1 MHEPARQNLPTNES
15 NRLGGR
21 SFPAQLRRSKAA
33 WFRDD
38 ERFPYKRSPLPLS
51 FATESPM
58 LHWARRR
65 QPARSDLTERNFSAH
80 HLQNG
85 KERST
90 MSTSPKVGRRRWTIG
105 VLLGVGILIN
115 YFDRVNISVAA
126 PQLQQE
132 FGLTPGDLG
141 LLFSA
146 FFWSYAILQVP
157 VGMVLDRFGV
167 TNVSRIGAFLWGVA
181 SALVAFATGFGTI
194 FGARVLLGVAE
205 APAFPANSKATGYW
219 FPRGERATA
228 TAIFDAAAKFSN
240 VIGVPLVAF
249 AVVAFGWRWG
259 FGLTAV
265 LSFAYFLAYWW
276 IYRDPSADV
285 KLSRAE
291 HAYIVEGGASPEGP
305 SGASPFAMLGYLLQ
319 NRKVW
324 GLTIGFAAYGY
335 SFYLFL
341 TWLPG
346 YLVSQMHMSI
356 IKSAGYAAIPW
367 AFATVA
373 DLVVGGWLIDHLIAR
388 GYDETVVRKTVLVG
402 GMVLGLAVFGATTT
416 DDPAWA
422 IFWISIALSGL
433 AAAAPVGWSI
443 PSLIAP
449 RGGTG
454 AIGGVMNFLNNLMG
468 AVAPAVTGFLVGA
481 TNSFTSAFLVAG
493 VVLLIGIFSYVVVLG
508 RIEPIPEPA
517 GGETAPQPRIA

>member
-1 MHEPARQNLPTNES
+1 MAMT
-15 NRLGGR
+15 
-21 SFPAQLRRSKAA
+21 AA
-33 WFRDD
+33 I
-38 ERFPYKRSPLPLS
+38 
-51 FATESPM
+51 
-58 LHWARRR
+58 
-65 QPARSDLTERNFSAH
+65 
-80 HLQNG
+80 
-85 KERST
+85 
-90 MSTSPKVGRRRWTIG
+90 GRRRWAIG
-105 VLLGVGILIN
+105 ALLGVGILIN

-146 FFWSYAILQVP
+146 FFWSYAILQIP

-167 TNVSRIGAFLWGVA
+167 TRVSRLGAFLWGVA
-181 SALVAFATGFGTI
+181 SAIVAFAGGFGTI
-194 FGARVLLGVAE
+194 FAARVLLGVAE

-228 TAIFDAAAKFSN
+228 TALFDAAAKFSN

-259 FGLTAV
+259 FGLTAI
-265 LSFAYFLAYWW
+265 LSFAYFVAYWFL
-276 IYRDPSADV
+276 YRDPSQD
-285 KLSRAE
+285 SRLTRE
-291 HAYIVEGGASPEGP
+291 ERSYIVGGGATPEGP
-305 SGASPFAMLGYLLQ
+305 SGASPFAMLGYVLR

-346 YLVSQMHMSI
+346 YLVSEMHMSI

-367 AFATVA
+367 AFATVS

-388 GYDETVVRKTVLVG
+388 GHDETLVRKTVLVS

-416 DDPAWA
+416 SSPVWA
-422 IFWISIALSGL
+422 IAWISIALSGL

-454 AIGGVMNFLNNLMG
+454 SIGGVMNFFNNLMG
-468 AVAPAVTGFLVGA
+468 AIAPAVTGFIVGA
-481 TNSFTSAFLVAG
+481 THSFSSAFLVAG
-493 VVLLIGIFSYVVVLG
+493 IVLLVGIFSFVVVLG
-508 RIEPIPEPA
+508 RIEPIPEPDGGTALA
-517 GGETAPQPRIA
+517 GTPAQ

>member
-1 MHEPARQNLPTNES
+1 MGAPAI
-15 NRLGGR
+15 
-21 SFPAQLRRSKAA
+21 
-33 WFRDD
+33 
-38 ERFPYKRSPLPLS
+38 
-51 FATESPM
+51 
-58 LHWARRR
+58 
-65 QPARSDLTERNFSAH
+65 
-80 HLQNG
+80 
-85 KERST
+85 
-90 MSTSPKVGRRRWTIG
+90 GRRRWPIG

-132 FGLTPGDLG
+132 FGLTPTDVG

-167 TNVSRIGAFLWGVA
+167 MPVSRIGAFLWGVA
-181 SALVAFATGFGTI
+181 SGLVAFATGFGTI

-240 VIGVPLVAF
+240 VIGVPLVAV
-249 AVVAFGWRWG
+249 AVVTFGWRWG
-259 FGLTAV
+259 FGLTAI
-265 LSFAYFLAYWW
+265 LSFAYFIAYWI
-276 IYRDPSADV
+276 IYRDPSADA
-285 KLSRAE
+285 KLSRE
-291 HAYIVEGGASPEGP
+291 ERTYIREGGATPEGP
-305 SGASPFAMLGYLLQ
+305 VRGQLRSGCSATCCK

-335 SFYLFL
+335 TFYLFL

-346 YLVSQMHMSI
+346 YLVAAMHMSI
-356 IKSAGYAAIPW
+356 LKSAGYAAIPW
-367 AFATVA
+367 LFATIS
-373 DLVVGGWLIDHLIAR
+373 DLVVGGWLIDRMIAR
-388 GYDETVVRKTVLVG
+388 GHDETLVRKTVLVG
-402 GMVLGLAVFGATTT
+402 GMVLGLAVFGATMTT
-416 DDPAWA
+416 TPFWA
-422 IFWISIALSGL
+422 IVWISIALSGL

-454 AIGGVMNFLNNLMG
+454 TIGGVMNFFNNLMG
-468 AVAPAVTGFLVGA
+468 AVAPAVTGVLVGE
-481 TNSFTSAFLVAG
+481 TNSFSTAFLVAG
-493 VVLLIGIFSYVVVLG
+493 IVLLVGIFSYVVVLG
-508 RIEPIPEPA
+508 RIEPIPEPEGGRRPSPGDDPA
-517 GGETAPQPRIA
+517 GCGERVGRDDDERSRSVAAELAPGDHGRLRQREVHRRRSVSPSASAGR

>member
-1 MHEPARQNLPTNES
+1 MT
-15 NRLGGR
+15 
-21 SFPAQLRRSKAA
+21 
-33 WFRDD
+33 
-38 ERFPYKRSPLPLS
+38 
-51 FATESPM
+51 
-58 LHWARRR
+58 
-65 QPARSDLTERNFSAH
+65 
-80 HLQNG
+80 
-85 KERST
+85 
-90 MSTSPKVGRRRWTIG
+90 TSPTVGRHRWTIG

-115 YFDRVNISVAA
+115 YFDRVNISVAG
-126 PQLQQE
+126 PELQKE
-132 FGLTPGDLG
+132 FGLTPADLG

-181 SALVAFATGFGTI
+181 SAIVPLATGFGTI
-194 FGARVLLGVAE
+194 FAARVLLGVAE

-240 VIGVPLVAF
+240 VVGVPLIAF
-249 AVVAFGWRWG
+249 AVVFFGWRWG
-259 FGLTAV
+259 FGLTAI
-265 LSFAYFLAYWW
+265 LSFAYFLAYWF
-276 IYRDPSADV
+276 IYRDPSRDP
-285 KLSRAE
+285 KLSRE
-291 HAYIVEGGASPEGP
+291 ERAYIVDGGGAPEGEA
-305 SGASPFAMLGYLLQ
+305 GANPFALLGYLLQ

-346 YLVSQMHMSI
+346 YLVTEMHMSI

-367 AFATVA
+367 LFASIS
-373 DLVVGGWLIDHLIAR
+373 DLVVGGWLIDALIAR
-388 GYDETVVRKTVLVG
+388 GYDETVVRKSVLVG

-416 DDPAWA
+416 DNPAWA

-454 AIGGVMNFLNNLMG
+454 SIGGIMNFLNNLMG

-481 TNSFTSAFLVAG
+481 TNSFTTAFLAAG

-508 RIEPIPEPA
+508 RIEPIPEP
-517 GGETAPQPRIA
+517 GGEPASRMRTA